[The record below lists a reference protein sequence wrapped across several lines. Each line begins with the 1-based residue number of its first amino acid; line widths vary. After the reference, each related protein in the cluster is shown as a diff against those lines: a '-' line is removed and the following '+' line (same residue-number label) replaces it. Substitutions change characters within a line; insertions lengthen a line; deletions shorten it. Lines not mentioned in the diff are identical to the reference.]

1 MTVRRSLLA
10 LIAVVTIVIG
20 ALVSLAGYLVIQRET
35 ATQISTLAEG
45 QGLGNTQLLAGAI
58 EGALRNG
65 NQLEARAQVMRM
77 SLGPLVKSA
86 YLLDDGLT
94 VTYSTDFA
102 SVGTSIGTLGIDGLQ
117 AMLDR
122 ARQRV
127 SPLSLLD
134 NRTDSFWV
142 AVPVRLPPSQGA
154 LVSSTHGL
162 FLVEYDFASW
172 ATVAQ
177 DYTIRNALAA
187 FGLVAA
193 LAAGLVVF
201 FWAFVTRRIRRM
213 TLAAERMAEGD
224 LDIRIGES
232 GPDEIGILGA
242 SLDTLTSN
250 LARQHR
256 DLERQKQL
264 IGMAGEVARFG
275 GWRYQIA
282 EDRLTWS
289 DEMAPILDEP
299 LGFVPDLEGGLTYLQ
314 PEDRA
319 KVSALLRRCLEHG
332 EPYDGVYQMT
342 TAKGRKIWARSVGH
356 PYKAAD
362 GTILGAFGAFQDV
375 TELQD
380 IRAREAQQRQIA
392 AEAQRNESIGRLTG
406 GVAHDFNNLL
416 AVIMGNLELLRD
428 DLKFPPEDER
438 SDMLESALNA
448 TRRGAD
454 LTRNML
460 AFARRAPLSPQ
471 RLNLNELV
479 RSTEQIAART
489 LPATVMIDCSLLANL
504 WPIQADRASIESAL
518 LNLIVNASHAM
529 PDGGHI
535 TLETANLRV
544 EEDYVLSRNEG
555 IAPGRYVMVAVS
567 DTGTGIPQDL
577 LSRIFEPFFST
588 KSPDQGSGLGL
599 SMVQGFVKQSGGTVR
614 VYSEPG
620 TGTTFKLMFPALHTP
635 DAEDPVREIRPAG
648 DRPRGQRLLLVE
660 DQPDV
665 LAALSRTLRRAGYEV
680 VTAISGDAAAELF
693 ALDQDFD
700 LVITDIVMPGQLQ
713 GPQLVRALR
722 NQKMHLP
729 TVFLSGYASEAT
741 VHGNGLLP
749 TDIRL
754 MKPLQRAELLAA
766 VARALNDGSGA
777 P

>member
-1 MTVRRSLLA
+1 MKARRSLLA
-10 LIAVVTIVIG
+10 LIAGVTLGLG
-20 ALVSLAGYLVIQRET
+20 ALVSLAGYFVIQRET
-35 ATQISTLAEG
+35 AMQIATLAED
-45 QGLGNTQLLAGAI
+45 QGMGNTQLLAGAI

-77 SLGPLVKSA
+77 SLSPSVKSA
-86 YLLDDGLT
+86 FLLDEDMT

-102 SVGTSIGTLGIDGLQ
+102 SVGAPIGAFGIDGFEDE
-117 AMLDR
+117 LDQ

-127 SPLSLLD
+127 STFSLHD
-134 NRTDSFWV
+134 DGSNSFWV
-142 AVPVRLPPSQGA
+142 AVPIRLPPLPGA

-172 ATVAQ
+172 AAVAR
-177 DYTIRNALAA
+177 DYTMRNALAA
-187 FGLVAA
+187 LSLVAA
-193 LAAGLVVF
+193 LAAGLVVV
-201 FWAFVTRRIRRM
+201 FWAFVTRRIQRM
-213 TLAAERMAEGD
+213 TRAAERMAEGD
-224 LDIRIGES
+224 LEVRIGAS
-232 GPDEIGILGA
+232 GADEIGALGA
-242 SLDTLTSN
+242 SLNTLTST
-250 LARQHR
+250 LAKQSR
-256 DLERQKQL
+256 DLQRQKQL

-275 GWRYQIA
+275 GWRYQI
-282 EDRLTWS
+282 DKNQLTWS
-289 DEMAPILDEP
+289 DEVAPILDEP
-299 LGFVPDLEGGLTYLQ
+299 LGFVPDLEAGLNYFLR
-314 PEDRA
+314 EDRI
-319 KVSALLRRCLEHG
+319 KVTELLQHCLETG
-332 EPYDGVYQMT
+332 APYDGVYQLT
-342 TAKGRKIWARSVGH
+342 TAKGRKIWARCVGH
-356 PYKAAD
+356 PYKALD

-380 IRAREAQQRQIA
+380 IRAKEAQQRQIA
-392 AEAQRNESIGRLTG
+392 AEAQKNESIGRLTG

-438 SDMLESALNA
+438 SEMLESALNA

-460 AFARRAPLSPQ
+460 AFARRAPLSPR
-471 RLNLNELV
+471 RLNLNDLV
-479 RSTEQIAART
+479 RATEQIAART
-489 LPATVMIDCSLLANL
+489 LPATVKINCSLLANL
-504 WPIQADRASIESAL
+504 WPIHADRASIESAL

-529 PDGGHI
+529 PDGGNI

-567 DTGTGIPQDL
+567 DTGTGIAPDL
-577 LSRIFEPFFST
+577 LTRIFEPFFTT
-588 KSPDQGSGLGL
+588 KGPDRGTGLGL

-620 TGTTFKLMFPALHTP
+620 TGSTFKLMFPALHEP
-635 DAEDPVREIRPAG
+635 LDEEPVREARPAG
-648 DRPRGQRLLLVE
+648 VLPRGQRLLLVE

-665 LAALSRTLRRAGYEV
+665 LSALSRTLRRAGYEV
-680 VTAISGDAAAELF
+680 VTAISGDAAAALF
-693 ALDQDFD
+693 AHDQDFD
-700 LVITDIVMPGQLQ
+700 LVITDIVMPGRLQ

-722 NQKMHLP
+722 SRKPELP

-766 VARALNDGSGA
+766 VALALDGDPGL